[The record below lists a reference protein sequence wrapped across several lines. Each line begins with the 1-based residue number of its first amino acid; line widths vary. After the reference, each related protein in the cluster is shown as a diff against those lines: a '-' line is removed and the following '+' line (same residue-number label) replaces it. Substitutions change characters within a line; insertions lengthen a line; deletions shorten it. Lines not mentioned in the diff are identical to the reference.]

1 MQVQHISLTNP
12 FELVF
17 VSSDC
22 NKTLLNQMKI
32 LLTGAS
38 GLLGNAY
45 AEAAIRRGHT
55 ITALYN
61 SRKPVARGTEQCV
74 QIDAQEL
81 ESITALTL
89 EWWPDVI
96 VNCAAISS
104 SSQVDANPKLT
115 EKINVALP
123 RQLSQLSTH
132 IGARFLH
139 VSTDMVFDGQSPEPY
154 RSTDMPCPR
163 SLYGQ
168 TKLMA
173 EREILEH
180 NPEDPVILRIP
191 ILMGNS
197 PYAQRSVHEKLL
209 AALDKGETPE
219 FYRDEI
225 RQPCSAS
232 NVAEVLLELSERR
245 DLSGIFH
252 WAGAET
258 LSRFEMARRI
268 LDHFNKPPDS
278 IRPVDMDKNNRPKS
292 HAGTLTFNLH
302 PIEHKLKTRPVS
314 FQEQLDELT
323 HIKPL
328 RASDF

>member
-1 MQVQHISLTNP
+1 
-12 FELVF
+12 
-17 VSSDC
+17 
-22 NKTLLNQMKI
+22 MKI

-38 GLLGNAY
+38 GLLGHAY
-45 AEAAIRRGHT
+45 AEAAVRRGHSV
-55 ITALYN
+55 TALYN
-61 SRKPVARGTEQCV
+61 SREPIARGVEKCIR
-74 QIDAQEL
+74 IDAQES
-81 ESITALTL
+81 EPMTALIL

-96 VNCAAISS
+96 VNCAAVSS
-104 SSQVDANPKLT
+104 PSQVDANPKLA

-123 RQLSQLSTH
+123 RLLSQLSTH
-132 IGARFLH
+132 LGARLLH
-139 VSTDMVFDGQSPEPY
+139 VSTDMVFDGHAEEPY

-163 SLYGQ
+163 TLYGQ

-180 NPEDPVILRIP
+180 NTEDPVILRIP

-197 PYAQRSVHEKLL
+197 PSGKRSVHEKLL
-209 AALDKGETPE
+209 AALDQGTTPDC
-219 FYRDEI
+219 YRDEI
-225 RQPCSAS
+225 RQPCSAT

-258 LSRFEMARRI
+258 LSRYAMAQRI
-268 LDHFNKPPDS
+268 LKHFNRSPESLRPLDADTNNLPP
-278 IRPVDMDKNNRPKS
+278 N
-292 HAGTLTFNLH
+292 HAGKLVFNLH
-302 PIEHKLKTRPVS
+302 PIVHKLKTKPAT

-323 HIKPL
+323 HTQPL

>member
-1 MQVQHISLTNP
+1 
-12 FELVF
+12 
-17 VSSDC
+17 
-22 NKTLLNQMKI
+22 MKI

-45 AEAAIRRGHT
+45 AKAALRRSHK
-55 ITALYN
+55 ITAMYHQ
-61 SRKPVARGTEQCV
+61 REPIVRGIDGCV
-74 QIDAQEL
+74 QIDAQEPESLTSLIL
-81 ESITALTL
+81 EL
-89 EWWPDVI
+89 WPDLI

-104 SSQVDANPKLT
+104 PAKVDASPKLA
-115 EKINVALP
+115 EKVNTAFP
-123 RQLSQLSTH
+123 RYLAQLSTH
-132 IGARFLH
+132 LGARFIH
-139 VSTDMVFDGQSPEPY
+139 ISTDMVFDGQGEEPY

-163 SLYGQ
+163 TLYGQ

-173 EREILEH
+173 ERDILEH
-180 NPEDPVILRIP
+180 NSEDPVILRIP
-191 ILMGNS
+191 ILMGIS
-197 PYAQRSVHEKLL
+197 PSGQRSVHEKLL
-209 AALDKGETPE
+209 AALDRCETPS
-219 FYRDEI
+219 FYSDEI

-268 LDHFNKPPDS
+268 LDHFDK
-278 IRPVDMDKNNRPKS
+278 DKNSIHAIEANCDTLPGD

-302 PIEHKLKTRPVS
+302 PIAHKLKTKPVT

-323 HIKPL
+323 HIEPL